1 MTRPQFAAYRSI
13 LLVAACLI
21 GASCAHETLQTRET
35 YQERAKLIKDHADS
49 FYGNLK
55 TNQVE
60 SAIRD
65 NRKIEAMALQMGDTV
80 RKRTGQPSTPAV
92 EQELALLN
100 TANAT
105 AATNWLAL
113 GQYYTIKRQYP
124 QARAT
129 YRRLIDSYTNSTD
142 RPYRE
147 QALRALKDLDSR
159 HPPTTTTANP

>member
-1 MTRPQFAAYRSI
+1 MVRPSFATYRSI
-13 LLVAACLI
+13 LLVAACLTV
-21 GASCAHETLQTRET
+21 ANCAHETPQPRET

-55 TNQVE
+55 TNRVE
-60 SAIRD
+60 SAIQD
-65 NRKIEAMALQMGDTV
+65 NRKIEAMALQIGDTV
-80 RKRTGQPSTPAV
+80 KKRTGQPSTPAAD
-92 EQELALLN
+92 QELALLN

-129 YRRLIDSYTNSTD
+129 YRRLIDSYTNSVD

-159 HPPTTTTANP
+159 HPPTTTANP

>member
-1 MTRPQFAAYRSI
+1 MTRPRFATYRSV

-21 GASCAHETLQTRET
+21 VASCAHEIHQTRET

-55 TNQVE
+55 MNRVE
-60 SAIRD
+60 SAIQD

-80 RKRTGQPSTPAV
+80 RKRTGQPSTPAA

-129 YRRLIDSYTNSTD
+129 YRRLIDSYTNSID

-159 HPPTTTTANP
+159 HPPTTTANP